1 MPAGLELPVNLESR
15 EGFVRQAQRAL
26 LARPEPPR
34 QPGDAILGDHRIA
47 GFAPDMARIN
57 NAVAAAVLVP
67 VTFDEPGGRI
77 ILTERSHRLRKH
89 AGQVAFPGGR
99 VDPGETALESALREA
114 EEEISLDR
122 ARVTP
127 LGFLPN
133 YYTGTGFRM
142 TPVVALVDGA
152 GDLRPN
158 PEEVERVFTTPLSV
172 LFDMDRYRL
181 DSLVWEGRRR
191 QFYVVDHPGAYIW
204 GATAALCRLLFERLR
219 DA

>member
-1 MPAGLELPVNLESR
+1 MPAGLESHD
-15 EGFVRQAQRAL
+15 GFVRRAERAL
-26 LARPEPPR
+26 LRQPEPPR
-34 QPGDAILGDHRIA
+34 QPGDVILGDHRIA
-47 GFAPDMARIN
+47 GFAPDMERIN
-57 NAVAAAVLVP
+57 NAVEAAVLVP

-77 ILTERSHRLRKH
+77 ILTERSHKLRKH

-114 EEEISLDR
+114 EEEINLDR
-122 ARVTP
+122 SRVTP

-142 TPVVALVDGA
+142 TPVVALVDRA
-152 GDLRPN
+152 DDLVPN

-172 LFDMDRYRL
+172 LFNMDRYRL

-191 QFYVVDHPGAYIW
+191 QFYVVDQPGAHIW
-204 GATAALCRLLFERLR
+204 GATAALCRILFERLR